1 VRGLVESTA
10 LEICWRPFQS
20 VSFYPDEYICI
31 VKIAVVSHSISRR
44 GRGFVTILVT
54 NRSLDVRKRRL
65 LLMGAKTCSRVAG
78 VISALF
84 HLARIFMGVGPH
96 SGGPE

>member
-1 VRGLVESTA
+1 
-10 LEICWRPFQS
+10 
-20 VSFYPDEYICI
+20 
-31 VKIAVVSHSISRR
+31 VKIAVVSHSISTR

-84 HLARIFMGVGPH
+84 HLARIFMGAGPH